1 MTKRSLILRLMSI
14 LGFALTLT
22 IWSWVLNRQFDHVQA
37 LIIIVGGVV
46 AVFPVVW
53 VGRRTLDAKPTID
66 QTAWVTSIVHF
77 AIMVLLGAAIIE
89 AARTAET
96 WQGWVMP
103 MPAEVGLALMMTTGT
118 ALLLT
123 VVNLALQGLG
133 APFAIALTRRLATN
147 WMYAWTRNP
156 MVLSLLAFL
165 VSLGIRLR
173 SFLFVLWVLA
183 LVTPAMIVYL
193 KAYEERELEIRFGAS
208 YLEYKAKTPMLW
220 PRKPRGQ

>member
-14 LGFALTLT
+14 LSFALTLT
-22 IWSWVLNRQFDHVQA
+22 IWYWVLNRQFDHVQA
-37 LIIIVGGVV
+37 LIIIVGGV
-46 AVFPVVW
+46 AGVFPVVW

-66 QTAWVTSIVHF
+66 RTAWVTSIVHF
-77 AIMVLLGAAIIE
+77 AIMVLLGAAIVE
-89 AARTAET
+89 AARTGET

-103 MPAEVGLALMMTTGT
+103 VPAGVGLALMMATGT

-165 VSLGIRLR
+165 VSLGIWFR

-193 KAYEERELEIRFGAS
+193 KVYEERELEIRFGAS
-208 YLEYKAKTPMLW
+208 YLEYKAKKPMLW
-220 PRKPRGQ
+220 PRKPRER